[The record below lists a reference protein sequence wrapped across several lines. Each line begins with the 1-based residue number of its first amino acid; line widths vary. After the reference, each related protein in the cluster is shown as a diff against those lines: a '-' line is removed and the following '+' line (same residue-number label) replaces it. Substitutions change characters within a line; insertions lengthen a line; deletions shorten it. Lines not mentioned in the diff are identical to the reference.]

1 MRYALAIGVL
11 LALGCSGQAI
21 GADRPLRLAQSQ
33 TSAACMNNCNT
44 AYATCANQCPAAGAT
59 SQILPDVN
67 VAQNIQGNRIDII
80 QNNQPIQCRL
90 NCTSLQQSCWA
101 TCR

>member
-1 MRYALAIGVL
+1 VRYALAISVV
-11 LALGCSGQAI
+11 LALGYAGKAI

-33 TSAACMNNCNT
+33 TSAACISNCNS
-44 AYATCANQCPAAGAT
+44 AYATCANQCPAAATT
-59 SQILPDVN
+59 SQVLPDIN
-67 VAQNIQGNRIDII
+67 VATNIQGNRAEIV

-90 NCTSLQQSCWA
+90 NCTSQQQFCWS

>member
-1 MRYALAIGVL
+1 MRYALAISVV
-11 LALGCSGQAI
+11 LALGYSGQAI

-33 TSAACMNNCNT
+33 TSAACIGNCNT
-44 AYATCANQCPAAGAT
+44 AYATCANQCPTAANL
-59 SQILPDVN
+59 SQVLPDVN
-67 VAQNIQGNRIDII
+67 VATNIQGNRAEII

-90 NCTSLQQSCWA
+90 NCTSQQQACWA